1 MEVQF
6 EKIPVAYLQKVVQ
19 NIRSRE
25 QTAEVRLP
33 EDMPDIGNVLGV
45 WGQVV
50 VRGKEWN
57 ADTMSVSCGVMAW
70 VLYTPEEGEGV
81 CSIETWLPFSIKW
94 ELPDSE
100 QEGKIQVS
108 CLLRN
113 IDARSTSNRKL
124 MVRANLSA
132 NGEAWINAQ
141 VQVSSPRELPTD
153 VRLLTAAYPVML
165 PKEAGEKAFVLE
177 EQLSARSGPKLKKIL
192 HYCLQPEILEQK
204 VMAGK
209 VVFRGNGALHI
220 LYEGEDGRPYCW
232 DYDLPFSQYGDLEGE
247 YDQDTTV
254 SVYPCVTSLDLQTDE
269 EGNLQLKAGVL
280 SQYLLQARSVLTLVE
295 DAYSP
300 VRQLTL
306 TQESLALPTVL
317 DQTAQVIHAEQS
329 HQADIQQVVD
339 VSFYPDFGQTH
350 RTERGVQQTLPGQ
363 FQVLYYTPEGE
374 LSAMQSRWE
383 GEWNLNTA
391 QENPVSIGVA
401 PQGKPQAV
409 AGAGVV
415 NLRADVAVNAT
426 VSSGNPMEMLTG
438 LEMGEAEKPDPNRPS
453 LILCRKGNRRMW
465 DVAKE
470 TGSTVERIMEAN
482 QLTEEPAEDRIL
494 LIPVI

>member
-1 MEVQF
+1 
-6 EKIPVAYLQKVVQ
+6 
-19 NIRSRE
+19 
-25 QTAEVRLP
+25 EVRLP
-33 EDMPDIGNVLGV
+33 EDMPDIGNVLGA

-50 VRGKEWN
+50 VRGKEWA

-81 CSIETWLPFSIKW
+81 CSIETWLPFSMKW
-94 ELPDSE
+94 ELPDMQ
-100 QEGKIQVS
+100 QEGKIQAS

-113 IDARSTSNRKL
+113 IDARSISNRKM
-124 MVRANLSA
+124 MVRATISA
-132 NGEAWINAQ
+132 NGEAWVNGQAYTTF
-141 VQVSSPRELPTD
+141 PGELPD
-153 VRLLTAAYPVML
+153 DIRLLTASYPVML
-165 PKEAGEKAFVLE
+165 PKETGEKAFVLE
-177 EQLSARSGPKLKKIL
+177 EQLPARNGPKLKKIL

-209 VVFRGNGALHI
+209 VVFRGNGVLHI

-247 YDQDTTV
+247 YDQDTEV
-254 SVYPCVTSLDLQTDE
+254 SVYPCVTSLDLQTDQ

-280 SQYLLQARSVLTLVE
+280 AQYLLQARSLLTLAE

-306 TQESLALPTVL
+306 TREPLSLPTVL
-317 DQTAQVIHAEQS
+317 DQTTRVIHAEQS
-329 HQADIQQVVD
+329 QQTDVQQVVD
-339 VSFYPDFGQTH
+339 VSFYPDFGQTY
-350 RTERGVQQTLPGQ
+350 RTEEGLQQNLPGQ

-383 GEWNLNTA
+383 GEWNFNTA
-391 QENPVSIGVA
+391 RENPVSISVM

-409 AGAGVV
+409 AGAGVI
-415 NLRADVAVNAT
+415 NLRGDVAVNAT
-426 VSSGNPMEMLTG
+426 VSSGNAMEMLTG
-438 LEMGEAEKPDPNRPS
+438 LEMGEAEKPDPDRPS

-465 DVAKE
+465 DIAKE
-470 TGSTVERIMEAN
+470 TGSTVEKIMEAN
-482 QLTEEPAEDRIL
+482 RLTEEPAEDRIL
-494 LIPVI
+494 LIPVV